1 MFLVSSFVVPDD
13 KLIVTMSI
21 SFQWLN
27 NDSFRSIKKMKLS
40 YMEEFENLYQNSKM
54 KIVVC
59 TSVLIEWI
67 FMGKTHLIKS
77 FMLKLWCFLYT
88 TILKIILSLG
98 LIHFVHLKHKYLSY
112 FNDTLQYKNTCWIV
126 ILNLQ
131 MIILAP
137 VGNYY
142 IIILPLKFLYLYR

>member
-1 MFLVSSFVVPDD
+1 
-13 KLIVTMSI
+13 
-21 SFQWLN
+21 
-27 NDSFRSIKKMKLS
+27 
-40 YMEEFENLYQNSKM
+40 M

-142 IIILPLKFLYLYR
+142 IIILPLQFLISTGKLKVCEILDFVCKYCISFVYVPYLINLT